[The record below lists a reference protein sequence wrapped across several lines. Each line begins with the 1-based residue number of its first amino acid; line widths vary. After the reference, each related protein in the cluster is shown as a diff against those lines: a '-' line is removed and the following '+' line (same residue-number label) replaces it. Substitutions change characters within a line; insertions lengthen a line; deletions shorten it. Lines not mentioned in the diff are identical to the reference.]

1 MELED
6 IHNRIFK
13 QRSQW
18 RNWLRL
24 HYVDRHEIWL
34 GFYKRGVEKEC
45 VSNNDAVEEA
55 LCFGWINGKI
65 RRLDDEVYIQRFT
78 PRHARS
84 VWAPSNKQRVEKLLK
99 AGLMTEEGMRLVQ
112 LAKENGSWDALAPV
126 LKTKPLVADIRKA
139 FKANPVAWS
148 YFQGLQP
155 VSAGI
160 ICGGW
165 RPQNAARHVS
175 DVLPN

>member
-6 IHNRIFK
+6 IHCRIFK

-18 RNWLRL
+18 RDWLRL
-24 HYVDRHEIWL
+24 HYADRYETWL
-34 GFYKRGVEKEC
+34 GFYKPGVEKEC

-55 LCFGWINGKI
+55 LCFGWFNGKV